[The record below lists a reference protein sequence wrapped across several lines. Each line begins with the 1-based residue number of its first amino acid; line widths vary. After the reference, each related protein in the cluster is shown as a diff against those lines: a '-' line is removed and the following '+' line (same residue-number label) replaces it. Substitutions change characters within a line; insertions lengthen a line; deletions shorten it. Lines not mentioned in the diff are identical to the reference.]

1 MNGNLIGGRTAD
13 KEQARTALE
22 QLQTSI
28 RKTLSGAEMTAEKV
42 ISACNA
48 LSQKLESGVYLPRL
62 LERGLSPE
70 KAERE
75 LSEAA
80 RMLSKEFLEK
90 RLEFEFD
97 GSFGQAAAQESGKA
111 RQEWKPLGTLFHI
124 AAGNLDALPAHS
136 VIEGLLTGNVNILKL
151 PGGDDGLSVEIM
163 RELIELEPSL
173 SEYIYVFDVP
183 SEDFEAM
190 RKMADAADAVV
201 VWGGDAAISAV
212 RKMAA
217 PNTRVIEWGHKISFA
232 YVSGNPSDA
241 ELEGIAENICE
252 TEQLLCSS
260 CQGIF
265 LDTGDF
271 GEATTFAARFFEI
284 LQRKSAEYP
293 RLDDPFLTAQKTLE
307 LYTEALE
314 SALVEK
320 QIFRGDHCGVIAY
333 PGSVLTASY
342 QFRNCWVKPLPQNRI
357 LSALLPYKN
366 HLQTVALICN
376 PADRERLEN
385 LFFKTG
391 IVRVTDGEKM
401 SNQYCGMPHDGEF
414 PLRRYMKRISIEGK

>member
-1 MNGNLIGGRTAD
+1 MNKNLIGGQLLD
-13 KEQARTALE
+13 DIQAHEALQRL
-22 QLQTSI
+22 QLSI
-28 RKTLSGAEMTAEKV
+28 PNTLSGEPLNVEKV
-42 ISACNA
+42 VFACDM
-48 LSQKLESGVYLPRL
+48 LSDKLKTGEYLPLL
-62 LERGLSPE
+62 LERGISKKE
-70 KAERE
+70 AERE

-80 RMLSKEFLEK
+80 RMLSKKFLEK

-97 GSFGQAAAQESGKA
+97 GSFGQAATPESGKVC
-111 RQEWKPLGTLFHI
+111 QEWKPLGTLFHI
-124 AAGNLDALPAHS
+124 AAGNLDALPAYS
-136 VIEGLLTGNVNILKL
+136 VIEGLLTGNINILKL
-151 PGGDDGLSVEIM
+151 PGGDDGLSVAIM
-163 RELIELEPSL
+163 RELIKLEPSL
-173 SEYIYVFDVP
+173 SQYIYVFDVP
-183 SEDFEAM
+183 SEDFEAI
-190 RKMADAADAVV
+190 RKMVDAADAVV

-265 LDTGDF
+265 FDTGDYS
-271 GEATTFAARFFEI
+271 EVKTFAARFFEI

-293 RLDDPFLTAQKTLE
+293 RMDDPFLTAQKTLE

-333 PGSVLTASY
+333 PGSALTASY